1 MPAQCGAKWRLLRL
15 SSGAAGRSGRR
26 LSGVPG
32 PPTQSATARGAPGN
46 VSGESLSVGVA
57 LRRAVRRVVRHLYLS
72 PAGRT
77 AVVATAGRVG
87 RLLVA
92 ARGHAQPPARAAASI
107 GASQARGVLLRQP
120 LSTARSPATERLVAR
135 AELRCAAEGRA
146 FVTRQRRASCASRA
160 ASSRRGLS
168 CSSTMKTS
176 QNRAISRPCNPLA
189 AQHATSTSSSRCAL
203 GASSSNE

>member
-1 MPAQCGAKWRLLRL
+1 MFAQRRCARPCHLEGARTRLRRGALPAQCGAKWRLLRL

-57 LRRAVRRVVRHLYLS
+57 LRRAVRRVVRHLYLY

-107 GASQARGVLLRQP
+107 GCESGTRRVTAPASVNGALAGNGAPRCSRRAALLCRGACVCH
-120 LSTARSPATERLVAR
+120 TA
-135 AELRCAAEGRA
+135 
-146 FVTRQRRASCASRA
+146 RRASCASRA
-160 ASSRRGLS
+160 A
-168 CSSTMKTS
+168 
-176 QNRAISRPCNPLA
+176 RAHRAEGGSA
-189 AQHATSTSSSRCAL
+189 ALQH
-203 GASSSNE
+203 